1 LLTDIENTHPQGK
14 DTRQTDGDLE
24 SVFSRCEGGIEDF
37 GEDLTLSERK
47 KLYAA
52 HNDREKNKSYPNI
65 I

>member
-1 LLTDIENTHPQGK
+1 
-14 DTRQTDGDLE
+14 
-24 SVFSRCEGGIEDF
+24 
-37 GEDLTLSERK
+37 LSERK